1 MPDIHKASAL
11 SPALPVG
18 TMLGNY
24 IVREVIGSGGFGI
37 TYLAQEEITEKLVV
51 IKENYPADISF
62 RDMNSLT
69 VGPAGQSRKE
79 AYDWALTRFLEEAKI
94 LSRLSHPNIVPI
106 RNAFKALGTAYYVM
120 PHVEGTELQKA
131 APAPRNITAEWLL
144 PVLEKILSALGY
156 LHAQGLIHRDIKPNN
171 ILMNTTGEPILI
183 DFGTARAL
191 ESTHSHTHIGT
202 PGFMPFEQLSARGKR
217 GPWTDFYAL
226 GATCYYLITGELP
239 PHSVD
244 RMEEDEYLPLAGNPS
259 LTGRFPEHVLS
270 SIDKALIMNRSK
282 RWQSAQEWLDALKD
296 KSAVTSVTIE
306 AVPLTE
312 PVNQA
317 RPEIIRTIPTY
328 AQAVDELE
336 RLGISSDTYNDNLLS
351 AAEKGEAHMTALLLA
366 AGAGVNTTDEDGYT
380 PLLMAVT
387 NGHTEC
393 VRLLLTMPGIDVN
406 QSDIFGRHPLLDAA
420 ASGHTECVRLLLSA
434 PGININ
440 KPDQWGLTPL
450 SEATFN
456 GNTECADL
464 IRAACGISPQK
475 DNSSLYAAARDGEAE
490 QVRRLLAAGTDVNMA
505 DENGRTPL
513 HFAANLGHV
522 ECLKLLLAA
531 PRINVNMADNA
542 SNTPLI
548 YAAEKNHTECV
559 RLLLAAPGI
568 DVNRECQL
576 GATPLIWAAVEGHTE
591 CVRPLLNAPGIDVN
605 KEDDYVFTPLSEAA
619 RLGHTECVRL
629 LLAAPGI
636 DVNKEEYHGVTP
648 LDVAAENGHT
658 ECVRLLLAAPGIDVN
673 KETPLL
679 SAAYKNHTE
688 CMRFLLATPG
698 IDVNKADHNGWTPLH
713 WTAYKGQKECV
724 RLLLASPKIDVN
736 KENLLGRTPLF
747 WALENDHTECA
758 ELIRAAGGRR

>member
-1 MPDIHKASAL
+1 MPGIHKASAL

-79 AYDWALTRFLEEAKI
+79 AYEWALTRFLEEAKI

-120 PHVEGTELQKA
+120 PHVEGTELYKA

-156 LHAQGLIHRDIKPNN
+156 LHGQGLIHRDIKPNN
-171 ILMNTTGEPILI
+171 ILINSTGEPILI

-259 LTGRFPEHVLS
+259 LAGRFPEHVLS

-296 KSAVTSVTIE
+296 KPAVTSVTIE

-317 RPEIIRTIPTY
+317 RPKTIQPTLTREQ
-328 AQAVDELE
+328 AQEELK
-336 RLGISSDTYNDNLLS
+336 RLGINPREYDDTLRS
-351 AAEKGEAHMTALLLA
+351 AAEKGEAHLITLLLS
-366 AGAGVNTTDEDGYT
+366 AGADVNGADDCSNT
-380 PLLMAVT
+380 PLICAAQ
-387 NGHTEC
+387 NGH
-393 VRLLLTMPGIDVN
+393 
-406 QSDIFGRHPLLDAA
+406 S
-420 ASGHTECVRLLLSA
+420 ECVRLLLSA
-434 PGININ
+434 PGIDIN
-440 KPDQWGLTPL
+440 KPDQYGFTPL
-450 SEATFN
+450 SEAAFN
-456 GNTECADL
+456 GHTECADL

-475 DNSSLYAAARDGEAE
+475 DNSSLYAAAHDGEAE
-490 QVRRLLAAGTDVNMA
+490 QVRRLLAAGADVNMA

-531 PRINVNMADNA
+531 PGINVNMVDN
-542 SNTPLI
+542 SSDTPLI
-548 YAAEKNHTECV
+548 CAAFN
-559 RLLLAAPGI
+559 
-568 DVNRECQL
+568 
-576 GATPLIWAAVEGHTE
+576 
-591 CVRPLLNAPGIDVN
+591 
-605 KEDDYVFTPLSEAA
+605 
-619 RLGHTECVRL
+619 GHTECVRL

-636 DVNKEEYHGVTP
+636 NINQAGQYGTTP
-648 LDVAAENGHT
+648 LICAAFNGHT

-673 KETPLL
+673 RAHENGATPL
-679 SAAYKNHTE
+679 SAAT
-688 CMRFLLATPG
+688 
-698 IDVNKADHNGWTPLH
+698 
-713 WTAYKGQKECV
+713 YKG
-724 RLLLASPKIDVN
+724 
-736 KENLLGRTPLF
+736 
-747 WALENDHTECA
+747 HTECA
-758 ELIRAAGGRR
+758 RLIRAAGGKKTSWWKRLFF